1 MFMQSNVKFQSIFF
15 RVINSDSPAASQF
28 AVNVRLLVM
37 IVMLLMLR
45 SVKMGI
51 MVMKRRM
58 MMSMKR
64 RILMML
70 MKTVSRK
77 MMLGPPA
84 QVSLAP
90 APARGGISASLTSSL
105 TDQCCLLECKAL
117 YYL

>member
-1 MFMQSNVKFQSIFF
+1 MQSNVKFQSIFF

-84 QVSLAP
+84 LVSLATDP
-90 APARGGISASLTSSL
+90 AQGGISASLTSSL
-105 TDQCCLLECKAL
+105 TSQCCLLECRSAL
-117 YYL
+117 PLEM